1 VQARFVTQNPGY
13 KLKKDMY
20 ATATVHAGAL
30 ANALTVPDAAV
41 LRDSENQPF
50 VYVQVG
56 SNQFARRLVKVGD
69 SQEGRMLIQ
78 DGLKEGEHVVGDGS
92 LFLQF
97 KNSLQ
102 H

>member
-1 VQARFVTQNPGY
+1 MYVTASV
-13 KLKKDMY
+13 L
-20 ATATVHAGAL
+20 AGVD

-41 LRDSENQPF
+41 LRDTENQAY
-50 VYVQVG
+50 VYVQADKDH
-56 SNQFARRLVKVGD
+56 FARRLVQLGD
-69 SQEGRMLIQ
+69 SSNGRTRIAS
-78 DGLKEGEHVVGDGS
+78 GVKEGEQVVGDGA